1 MWLLRVE
8 DGSIVMSVNAWPLVL
23 LSQWSLL
30 IHSDAAG
37 ECSIEDI
44 LKKGEINWIHGIV
57 DCNGHI
63 YMCKI
68 FEYKKG
74 WKGGRERGHTIYF

>member
-30 IHSDAAG
+30 IHSDAAAG

-44 LKKGEINWIHGIV
+44 LI
-57 DCNGHI
+57 
-63 YMCKI
+63 
-68 FEYKKG
+68 
-74 WKGGRERGHTIYF
+74 RGNKLDTWYSRL